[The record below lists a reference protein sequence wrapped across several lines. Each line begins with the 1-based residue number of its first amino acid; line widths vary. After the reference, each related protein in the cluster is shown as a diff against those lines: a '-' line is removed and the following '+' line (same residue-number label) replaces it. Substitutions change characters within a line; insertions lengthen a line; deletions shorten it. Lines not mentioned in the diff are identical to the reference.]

1 MTIRP
6 YRAEDLPV
14 IVDIANRAWRPI
26 NAAYRAEY
34 GDELFAMLFPTP
46 DTRAGENVRRD
57 IEARPDQTI
66 VVEHE
71 GRVVG
76 FCNYW
81 TEETPPLGVVGYNA
95 VDPDAGLK
103 GVGQQMYARVL
114 GEFRRRGLRYARV
127 LTGLD
132 AGHAPARRAYE
143 RAGFSIGH
151 GAVTLYA
158 RL

>member
-1 MTIRP
+1 MTIRS
-6 YRAEDLPV
+6 YRTEELPV
-14 IVDIANRAWRPI
+14 IMEIANRAWRPI
-26 NAAYRAEY
+26 NEAYRAEF
-34 GDELFAMLFPTP
+34 GDELFTILFPTP

-71 GRVVG
+71 GHIVG

-81 TEETPPLGVVGYNA
+81 MEEPQKIGVIGYNA
-95 VDPDAGLK
+95 ADPDSGLK
-103 GVGQQMYARVL
+103 GIGQQMYAWVL
-114 GEFRRRGLRYARV
+114 NEFRRRGMRYARV

-132 AGHAPARRAYE
+132 SGHARARRAYE
-143 RAGFSIGH
+143 RAGFNISH
-151 GAVTLYA
+151 GTVTLYT